1 MEYGTYML
9 TFFASY
15 IASLAGLHYLSGLVL
30 MAEALFLYVHW
41 VKESGSLVELRAL
54 FTLAWVGGQ
63 GIACLQLSKLQADWN
78 YVTWLCF
85 FLIFGGFGIGYEWG
99 QKYEKVE
106 EKELEKDEEQAR
118 RLLHCIIGLMA
129 ASILCFAFEAVKVG
143 FIPLFSDE
151 PHAYSYFHVS
161 GVHYFTV
168 SCILIPAI
176 TVLYDSVSLCVEIS
190 AVVCCWICRGNLY
203 HGE

>member
-1 MEYGTYML
+1 MRERNNIIMEYGTYML
-9 TFFASY
+9 TFFVSY

-30 MAEALFLYVHW
+30 MVEALFLYVHW
-41 VKESGSLVELRAL
+41 VKESRSLVELRAL

-106 EKELEKDEEQAR
+106 EKTKE
-118 RLLHCIIGLMA
+118 
-129 ASILCFAFEAVKVG
+129 
-143 FIPLFSDE
+143 
-151 PHAYSYFHVS
+151 
-161 GVHYFTV
+161 
-168 SCILIPAI
+168 
-176 TVLYDSVSLCVEIS
+176 
-190 AVVCCWICRGNLY
+190 
-203 HGE
+203 